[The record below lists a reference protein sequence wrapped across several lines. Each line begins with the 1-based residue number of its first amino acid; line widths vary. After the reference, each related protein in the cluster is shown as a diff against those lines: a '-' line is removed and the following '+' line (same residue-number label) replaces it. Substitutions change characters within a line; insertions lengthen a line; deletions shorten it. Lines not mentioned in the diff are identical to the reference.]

1 MVEEDDK
8 DETEKPTA
16 KGPPVLRINAA
27 ESAAKG
33 VYSNLSLIH
42 NNEVEFIMDF
52 IFVEPQRPQ
61 GHVVSRVVTNPK
73 AAKRLLHGLQ
83 ELIRRYEDRFGEI
96 ALPAAPNVQ
105 GNYH

>member
-1 MVEEDDK
+1 MADDEK
-8 DETEKPTA
+8 TDGTENPA

-27 ESAAKG
+27 ESVARG

-42 NNEVEFIMDF
+42 NNEVEFVMDF
-52 IFVEPQRPQ
+52 VFVEPQRPQ

-73 AAKRLLHGLQ
+73 AAKRLMIGLQ
-83 ELIRRYEDRFGEI
+83 ELIRRYEERFGEI
-96 ALPAAPNVQ
+96 QLPALPIVQ

>member
-1 MVEEDDK
+1 MAEE
-8 DETEKPTA
+8 EKTDGAEGAP

-27 ESAAKG
+27 EAVARG

-52 IFVEPQRPQ
+52 VFVEPQRPQ
-61 GHVVSRVVTNPK
+61 GHVVARVVTNPK
-73 AAKRLLHGLQ
+73 AAKRMLNGLQ
-83 ELIRRYEDRFGEI
+83 ELVRRYEERFGEI
-96 ALPAAPNVQ
+96 QLPALPHVQ